1 MDPRKI
7 QTIVEWTTPKSVPEL
22 RSFLGLANYYRRFIE
37 GYSKKTTP
45 LSDLLKKN
53 RRWEWT
59 VDYQQAYEKLKTVV
73 ASALSSLGAA

>member
-7 QTIVEWTTPKSVPEL
+7 QAIVEWSTPKTVLEL
-22 RSFLGLANYYRRFIE
+22 RSFLGLANYYRQFIE

-53 RRWEWT
+53 QRWEWF
-59 VDYQQAYEKLKTVV
+59 VDC
-73 ASALSSLGAA
+73 

>member
-7 QTIVEWTTPKSVPEL
+7 QAIVEWSTPKTVLEL
-22 RSFLGLANYYRRFIE
+22 RSFLGLANYYRQFIE

-53 RRWEWT
+53 KRWEWF
-59 VDYQQAYEKLKTVV
+59 VDC
-73 ASALSSLGAA
+73 

>member
-22 RSFLGLANYYRRFIE
+22 RSFLGLTNYYRRFIE

-59 VDYQQAYEKLKTVV
+59 VDCQQAYEKLKTAV

>member
-7 QTIVEWTTPKSVPEL
+7 QAIVEWSTPNTVLEL
-22 RSFLGLANYYRRFIE
+22 RSFLGLANYYRQFIE

-53 RRWEWT
+53 QRWEWF
-59 VDYQQAYEKLKTVV
+59 VDC
-73 ASALSSLGAA
+73 